1 MRKKRRGEYHTW
13 DATIQAALSVGAVV
27 TAGSSEAK
35 PLIFSLPESDKT
47 FFTHNFHPLNQEI
60 LAQANIDA
68 SEVDLQSTSLQH
80 GGKSR
85 KRTSAPL
92 FTLDAEQRKLL
103 RTSSQ
108 EDITSEKLTTISDL
122 QQEGNDFEEDMQRTD
137 EGKKT
142 PIRKAPQKWTD
153 LEKKA
158 FLDTLEKHGKF
169 NKAVIFSKTLLCKAY
184 LCCNKQARIGRCSPR
199 R

>member
-1 MRKKRRGEYHTW
+1 
-13 DATIQAALSVGAVV
+13 VV

-35 PLIFSLPESDKT
+35 PLIFALPASDKT
-47 FFTHNFHPLNQEI
+47 YFTHNFHPLNHEI
-60 LAQANIDA
+60 LDQANIDA
-68 SEVDLQSTSLQH
+68 SEVDMQLTSPQR

-85 KRTSAPL
+85 KRSSAPL

-108 EDITSEKLTTISDL
+108 EDMTAAKLKTASDL
-122 QQEGNDFEEDMQRTD
+122 LQEGDDYEEDTQRTG

-153 LEKKA
+153 VEKKV
-158 FLDTLEKHGKF
+158 FLDTLEKHGKL
-169 NKAVIFSKTLLCKAY
+169 S
-184 LCCNKQARIGRCSPR
+184 
-199 R
+199 